1 MAQVCILEYPGTNRA
16 HDFQRAIAPIV
27 ASKLVWHAD
36 ELPDAPD
43 LIVVPGGFSWG
54 DYGGAGLLAA
64 RISPASAWLLQQEK
78 RDTPIIG
85 ICNGFQILCH
95 LKLLPG
101 ALLHN
106 AGGKFI
112 CRGVHLR
119 IPRNISL
126 LMQDFA
132 SDTECFWPVAHG
144 EGRYVATSET
154 HKLLKDEQRIVLE
167 YAEELNGSEANIAGV
182 CSASGRMVGI
192 MPHPENAKD
201 LAHDPDGQKLGSSFL
216 DGVQKL
222 LGVSA

>member
-16 HDFQRAIAPIV
+16 HDFQRAIAPIAKAEV
-27 ASKLVWHAD
+27 VWHAD

-43 LIVVPGGFSWG
+43 LIVAPGGFSWG
-54 DYGGAGLLAA
+54 DYGGAGLVAA
-64 RISPASAWLLQQEK
+64 KLSPASAWLLQQEK

-101 ALLHN
+101 AVLHN
-106 AGGKFI
+106 VRGKFI
-112 CRGVHLR
+112 CRSVRLR
-119 IPRNISL
+119 VPQNISL
-126 LMQDFA
+126 LMRDFA
-132 SDTECFWPVAHG
+132 PDTEYFWPVAHG

-154 HKLLKDEQRIVLE
+154 HERLKDEKRIVLE
-167 YAEELNGSEANIAGV
+167 YAEDLNGSLANIAGV
-182 CSASGRMVGI
+182 CSENGRVIGM
-192 MPHPENAKD
+192 MPHPENAND